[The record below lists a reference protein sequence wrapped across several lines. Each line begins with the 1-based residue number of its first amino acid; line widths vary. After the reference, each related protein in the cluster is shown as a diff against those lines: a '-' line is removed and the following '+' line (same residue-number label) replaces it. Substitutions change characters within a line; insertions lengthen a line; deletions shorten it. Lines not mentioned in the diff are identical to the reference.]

1 MLRTILICATILI
14 SVCIWRYYSPYQTFM
29 RECTYNE
36 FLDGP
41 MGKEYCTWHY
51 KELLKED
58 SWLKEL
64 LGN

>member
-1 MLRTILICATILI
+1 
-14 SVCIWRYYSPYQTFM
+14 M